1 MTLRHFAV
9 PLLLVFAAAVALAG
23 DAPWV
28 PDRRDGTY
36 LNPVIDADYSDPDA
50 VRVGEDYW
58 MTASSFSHVPGLPIL
73 HSRDLVNWSLVGH
86 ALPRLVPEEAFAR
99 PQHGKGVW
107 APAIRHHAGKFW
119 IYYPDPDFGLYVV
132 TADDPRGPWSA
143 PVLVKAGKGLID
155 PCPLWDDDGRVYLI
169 HAWAKSRAG
178 FNNVLTLLRLD
189 ASGTRVEE
197 DLGVVIDGNKLPGY
211 TTLEG
216 PKFYQRDGWYYV
228 FAPAGGVK
236 PGWQSVFR
244 SRDIRGPYED
254 RIALE
259 QGRTPVNGPHQGAL
273 LDTPEGEWWFLHFQD
288 KDAYGRV
295 VHLQPARWQDGWPVL
310 GDDPEGDGRGEPF
323 LVHRKPAR
331 PPQPLAVPATTDE
344 FDGGV
349 LGLQWQWQANP
360 APGWAAVR
368 DGRLRLAA
376 PVAAAPNLWAA
387 PHLLLQKFPAE
398 TFTVATRL
406 TAGEG
411 ARAGLVVFGAD
422 YAWIG
427 LERRAEGARLVVR
440 RVLKAVEGG
449 PEEEVHAEPLADA
462 TVELRAA
469 VGPGARVRFGFRT
482 GTNLWRDL
490 PVEFTAQP
498 GRWVGA
504 KVGLFA
510 ERLAGDRPA
519 GASVEW
525 FRVSGGA
532 PRAPGER

>member
-1 MTLRHFAV
+1 MNPTRRLLPIFAV
-9 PLLLVFAAAVALAG
+9 LGSVSLAAP
-23 DAPWV
+23 APWV
-28 PDRRDGTY
+28 PDRGDGTY
-36 LNPVIDADYSDPDA
+36 RNPVIDADYSDPDA

-73 HSRDLVNWSLVGH
+73 HSRDLVNWTLVGH
-86 ALPRLVPEEAFAR
+86 ALTRLVPEEAFAR

-119 IYYPDPDFGLYVV
+119 IYYPDPDFGLYVI
-132 TADDPRGPWSA
+132 TAEDPRGPWSA

-155 PCPLWDDDGRVYLI
+155 PCPLWDDDGRVYLV

-189 ASGTRVEE
+189 ATGTRVEE

-216 PKFYQRDGWYYV
+216 PKFYQRDGWYYI

-244 SRDIRGPYED
+244 ARDVRGPYEE
-254 RIALE
+254 RIALH

-273 LDTPEGEWWFLHFQD
+273 VDTPEGEWWFLHFQD

-310 GDDPEGDGRGEPF
+310 GDDPSGDGRGEPF

-331 PPQPLAVPATTDE
+331 PAQPVAVPPMTDE
-344 FDGGV
+344 FDKNS

-360 APGWAAVR
+360 GSGWAAVG
-368 DGRLRLAA
+368 DGRLRLEARPA
-376 PVAAAPNLWAA
+376 VPPNLWAA
-387 PHLLLQKFPAE
+387 PHLLMQKFPAE
-398 TFTVATRL
+398 RFTVTTRL
-406 TAGEG
+406 AVEDG
-411 ARAGLVVFGAD
+411 ARAGLVVFGTD
-422 YAWIG
+422 YLWVG
-427 LERRAEGARLVVR
+427 LERRGDGVRLVAR
-440 RVLKAVEGG
+440 RCLRAIDGAG
-449 PEEEVHAEPLADA
+449 EEEVASLPWSGDTA
-462 TVELRAA
+462 ELRATIA
-469 VGPGARVRFGFRT
+469 AGAGVRLENRVPEGTWQVVPGV
-482 GTNLWRDL
+482 
-490 PVEFTAQP
+490 FTAQP

-510 ERLAGDRPA
+510 ERLDPERPA
-519 GASVEW
+519 GATVEW
-525 FRVSGGA
+525 FRMAA
-532 PRAPGER
+532 PAAVPGLPGR